1 MNGIS
6 SLIISL
12 FSLWI
17 GRVKKGAL
25 FSVKLDNPLIKEK

>member
-6 SLIISL
+6 SLIILL
-12 FSLWI
+12 FCSWI
-17 GRVKKGAL
+17 GRVKAGAL